1 MSKKT
6 NKPTKKA
13 APRGKWDTEDAI
25 QAVLIAESFN
35 YRFLPITVEQP
46 RSLLPLVN
54 TPLIDYTLE
63 LLVSNGVQEIFVY
76 CKNHAEKIQEHI
88 ERSEFSKPSCPAVV
102 RVMSSAGHISVGDVL
117 RDIDSR
123 SLIRSDFVLVSGDVV
138 ANVDLKSI
146 IRSHKERSSRD
157 KMNIMTV
164 VYKEASPD
172 HRTRSSE
179 DDIFVAVDVDS
190 GRLIHY
196 EKVMK
201 KRHIDIP
208 LNVLKKAS
216 KNAVDIRYDFLD
228 CHVSVC
234 SPHVP
239 TIFTDNYDYETRD
252 HFVRGILVNEEVLGN
267 NIYVDVISEK
277 YAARVCNLHTYDS
290 VSKDVIHR
298 WVYPLV
304 PDNPLTF
311 PVPYSYSRRNVYMG
325 QNVTLGRGCVLEE
338 DVVIGPKS
346 SIGADTLI
354 SKSVIGKSC
363 RIGERVIIDGSY
375 IWDDVIIE
383 DGCRLVRSIICNSA
397 IIKSGSVLSQGCVVS
412 YNVTIGPSCSVP
424 PGTRITL
431 KDDTSFLT
439 STGFES
445 DEDDTV
451 AKETTHNLSPQFG
464 PESQGRKWVL
474 PSMGSD
480 DDNDVVMEKWAVEES
495 ADSDSVFSTVSSRSS
510 IYEGFGGEEVGGEDE
525 SVFFDEVRESV
536 HSGIAEL
543 VSSDNLILEINAS
556 KHAYNIPIKEVP
568 LVVMRALLEG
578 PLTPPPELLPY
589 LKTAFKSHQDL
600 LKHYIKTAEDQI
612 AVLEVMSEL
621 VSSNSSILSIFPRL
635 LLTLYEIDVIE
646 EVQILNWF
654 EALKKLPDSDDIVK
668 AVQPI
673 ISWLQEA
680 EEESDEEDSN

>member
-6 NKPTKKA
+6 SKPAKKT
-13 APRGKWDTEDAI
+13 APRGKWDAEEIT
-25 QAVLIAESFN
+25 QAVLIADSFN

-46 RSLLPLVN
+46 RALLPLVN

-76 CKNHAEKIQEHI
+76 CKNHAEKIKEHV
-88 ERSEFSKPSCPAVV
+88 EESEFCRPSCPSVV
-102 RVMSSAGHISVGDVL
+102 KVMSSAGHISVGDVL
-117 RDIDSR
+117 RDIDAR

-146 IRSHKERSSRD
+146 IQSHKERSLKD

-179 DDIFVAVDVDS
+179 DDIFVAVDVNS

-201 KRHIDIP
+201 KRHINIP
-208 LNVLKKAS
+208 LNVLKKAN
-216 KNAVDIRYDFLD
+216 KKAVDLRYDFLD

-239 TIFTDNYDYETRD
+239 AIFTDNYDYETRD
-252 HFVRGILVNEEVLGN
+252 HFVRGILVNEEILGN
-267 NIYVDVISEK
+267 NIYVNVISEK

-290 VSKDVIHR
+290 ISKDVIHR

-304 PDNPLTF
+304 PDKPLTF

-325 QNVTLGRGCVLEE
+325 QGVTLGRGCVLEE

-346 SIGADTLI
+346 NIGADTLI

-363 RIGERVIIDGSY
+363 KIGERVKIQGSY
-375 IWDDVIIE
+375 IWDNVVIE
-383 DGCRLVRSIICNSA
+383 DGCHVVRSIVCNAA
-397 IIKSGSVLSQGCVVS
+397 ILKSSSVLSQGCVIS
-412 YNVTIGPSCSVP
+412 YNVTIGPSCTVP
-424 PGTRITL
+424 PGTRVTL

-439 STGFES
+439 ASGFDS

-451 AKETTHNLSPQFG
+451 VQETQQSLSPQFG
-464 PESQGRKWVL
+464 PESQGRKWIL
-474 PSMGSD
+474 PSTGTD
-480 DDNDVVMEKWAVEES
+480 EDNDVVMEKWAVEDS
-495 ADSDSVFSTVSSRSS
+495 ADSDSTFSSVSSNVSVNGDG
-510 IYEGFGGEEVGGEDE
+510 EGEVGQDDDLLFFEEVRD
-525 SVFFDEVRESV
+525 SI

-543 VSSDNLILEINAS
+543 VSSDNLILAINAS
-556 KHAYNIPIKEVP
+556 KHAYNIPIQDVP
-568 LVVMRALLEG
+568 LVVMRAILEG
-578 PLTPPPELLPY
+578 PPTPPTELLPY
-589 LKTAFKSHQDL
+589 LKNACTSQQEL
-600 LKHYIKTAEDQI
+600 LKHYIKTAESQV
-612 AVLEVMSEL
+612 AVLEVMGEL
-621 VSSNSSILSIFPRL
+621 STSNPSILAIFPRL
-635 LLTLYEIDVIE
+635 LLTLYELDVVE
-646 EVQILNWF
+646 EMHILRWF
-654 EALKKLPDSDDIVK
+654 ESLQKSTESEDIVK

-673 ISWLQEA
+673 VSWLQEA
-680 EEESDEEDSN
+680 EEESEEEESD